1 MYGCEKNFLSSNL
14 KTKKRMIV
22 QIEGKKQQRQEH
34 HKSQIQ
40 IHPLKLPSHIAA
52 LVNDKLLVTKG

>member
-14 KTKKRMIV
+14 KTK
-22 QIEGKKQQRQEH
+22 GKKQQRQEH
-34 HKSQIQ
+34 HKSQTQ

-52 LVNDKLLVTKG
+52 LVNDKILVMKG